1 MTLDESI
8 EKAYDLLSEEE
19 ANEFLKGISNDDII
33 SAVKMIWRGFSRL
46 PKEDLIALIDV
57 ALSDESIVDL
67 LKSYVYFPDHLRED
81 AKEQLEE
88 LNSKEA

>member
-1 MTLDESI
+1 MTLDENI

-19 ANEFLKGISNDDII
+19 ANEFLKGISNDDVI

-46 PKEDLIALIDV
+46 PEEDLMAFIDV
-57 ALSDESIVDL
+57 VLSNEDLANL
-67 LKSYVYFPDHLRED
+67 LKSNVHFPDYLRED